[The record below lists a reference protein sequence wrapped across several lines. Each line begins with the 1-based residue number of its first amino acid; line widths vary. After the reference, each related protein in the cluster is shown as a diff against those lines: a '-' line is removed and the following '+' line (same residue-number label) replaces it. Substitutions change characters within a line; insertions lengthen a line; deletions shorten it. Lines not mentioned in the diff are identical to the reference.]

1 MLIYRGAEAEI
12 IMDTYLGRKV
22 IKKRRIP
29 KGYRIPELDKRLRLQ
44 RTKEEAKLMVE
55 ARRGGVP
62 VPIIYDVNL
71 KEFTI
76 VMEYVDGERV
86 KELISKLTERE
97 RKEICTM
104 IGKNIARLHNANI
117 VHGDLTTS
125 NMILK
130 NGKVYFIDF
139 GLGEFSFEIERRGV
153 DLHLLME
160 AFSSAHPEYPDLFN
174 YVMEGY
180 QSIYKGN
187 AREIEKKIEEIIK
200 RGRYMK

>member
-1 MLIYRGAEAEI
+1 LLIYRGAEAEI

-76 VMEYVDGERV
+76 IMEYVDGERV
-86 KELISKLTERE
+86 KELIPKLTERE

-104 IGKNIARLHNANI
+104 IGRNVARLHNANI

-130 NGKVYFIDF
+130 NDKVYFIDF
-139 GLGEFSFEIERRGV
+139 GLGEFSSEIERRGV

-180 QSIYKGN
+180 RSIYEGN
-187 AREIEKKIEEIIK
+187 AREIEKKIEEIIR

>member
-55 ARRGGVP
+55 ARREGVP

-86 KELISKLTERE
+86 KELIPKLTERG

-104 IGKNIARLHNANI
+104 IGKSIARLHNANI

-125 NMILK
+125 NMIFK
-130 NGKVYFIDF
+130 DEKVYFIDF

-174 YVMEGY
+174 HVMEGY
-180 QSIYKGN
+180 RSTYKGN

>member
-76 VMEYVDGERV
+76 IMEYVDGERV
-86 KELISKLTERE
+86 KELIPKLTERE

-104 IGKNIARLHNANI
+104 IGRNVARLHNANI

-130 NGKVYFIDF
+130 NDKVYFIDF
-139 GLGEFSFEIERRGV
+139 GLGEFSSEIERRGV

-180 QSIYKGN
+180 RSIYEGN
-187 AREIEKKIEEIIK
+187 AREIEKKIEEIIR